1 MFLIIILNCLCTASS
16 LCSRLQRSLWPS
28 LTSLQQVAT
37 NMNKTCK
44 YLNTCSSSQVAY
56 LYASALSLLMAAQLP
71 TRVNSPSSL
80 ASPRAMSLLKKR
92 KSFAAAVKI
101 LIVITCNTATGPLD
115 VPALSTRAR
124 PASPGLAF
132 QRFQWL
138 LCQHLVD

>member
-1 MFLIIILNCLCTASS
+1 MHRQLVVQSVAEKS
-16 LCSRLQRSLWPS
+16 LAVPHLP
-28 LTSLQQVAT
+28 AT

-44 YLNTCSSSQVAY
+44 YLNTCASRQVVYLCASS
-56 LYASALSLLMAAQLP
+56 LSLLMAAQLP

-80 ASPRAMSLLKKR
+80 ASPRAMSLLRKR
-92 KSFAAAVKI
+92 KSFPAVVKM

-115 VPALSTRAR
+115 VLALATRAR

-138 LCQHLVD
+138 LCQHLVY